1 MELKETCLTVRVIQK
16 HQIMKEILCILHQKH
31 HTMKYKNFT
40 PMRRRQIE
48 NASNFIVQ
56 PSLFAVNIKIL
67 IEDMFR
73 DPKKVVSIRCSG
85 VS

>member
-1 MELKETCLTVRVIQK
+1 
-16 HQIMKEILCILHQKH
+16 
-31 HTMKYKNFT
+31 MKYKNFT